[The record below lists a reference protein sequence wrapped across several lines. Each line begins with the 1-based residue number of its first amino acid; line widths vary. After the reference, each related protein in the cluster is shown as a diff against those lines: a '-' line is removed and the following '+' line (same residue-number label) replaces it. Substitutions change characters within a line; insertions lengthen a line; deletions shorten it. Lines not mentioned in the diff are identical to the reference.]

1 MAPPV
6 RIGTSVYGG
15 HVTIEV
21 RDNGRSIPEDALWE
35 VLGRFRRD
43 DTTVLTRPGSG
54 LGLYVTRRLV
64 DGMAASWRSGPSAAP
79 AAARP
84 SAYRCTSRPGPL
96 PGSRCASPSMRRRR
110 RTRVDRQVSTCLS
123 STPMSDVYKA
133 LADPTRRVILDEL
146 QERAD
151 QTLFELCT
159 RLAVKH
165 SLGSTRQAVSQHL
178 DVLEAAGLVVV
189 RRSGRYKL
197 HTFDPTPLSAIA
209 ARWPAP
215 RPQGDP

>member
-64 DGMAASWRSGPSAAP
+64 DGMGGGLEVWSERGAGCRASIRLPLHVATGPATGQP
-79 AAARP
+79 VARP
-84 SAYRCTSRPGPL
+84 
-96 PGSRCASPSMRRRR
+96 
-110 RTRVDRQVSTCLS
+110 VDRQVSTCLS

-209 ARWPAP
+209 ARWPVP

>member
-64 DGMAASWRSGPSAAP
+64 TAWRRAGGLVRARRRLPRVHPPTAARRDRARYRAAGAP
-79 AAARP
+79 AHR
-84 SAYRCTSRPGPL
+84 
-96 PGSRCASPSMRRRR
+96 
-110 RTRVDRQVSTCLS
+110 
-123 STPMSDVYKA
+123 
-133 LADPTRRVILDEL
+133 
-146 QERAD
+146 
-151 QTLFELCT
+151 
-159 RLAVKH
+159 
-165 SLGSTRQAVSQHL
+165 
-178 DVLEAAGLVVV
+178 
-189 RRSGRYKL
+189 
-197 HTFDPTPLSAIA
+197 
-209 ARWPAP
+209 
-215 RPQGDP
+215 